1 MEAQGGKYSCSLLLL
16 VNHDR
21 SPDKPFIRWGFPFHL
36 LSIAIPYST
45 RNQLLTCELPLP
57 CLSTPTKVKGGI
69 IYPANISVCLFA
81 LARAQV
87 VISASGGIGH
97 ILPGSVVFH
106 VALDQMAGS
115 LSRDKGQLASQDRTS
130 HHRGEQPSIRSRGFP
145 VGAFDAQ

>member
-1 MEAQGGKYSCSLLLL
+1 MEAQGGKYSCSLLL

-21 SPDKPFIRWGFPFHL
+21 SPDKLFIRWGFPFHL
-36 LSIAIPYST
+36 LSIAMPCRT
-45 RNQLLTCELPLP
+45 RNQLLTCELPS
-57 CLSTPTKVKGGI
+57 LSVHSHKGEGGI
-69 IYPANISVCLFA
+69 IYLANISVCPSA
-81 LARAQV
+81 SGKGPSDACA
-87 VISASGGIGH
+87 SASGGIGH

-130 HHRGEQPSIRSRGFP
+130 HHRGKQPSIRSRGFP